1 MNDDVH
7 NSVVRSGKNIPRN
20 KGYVVLFH
28 LVCWILVAL
37 PPIIFVPQN
46 VPQDAVMYLVRLSM
60 PVFMCIIFYINYL
73 WLVPRYFV
81 SHQTNVYLAVNVVV
95 IIFFALCQQKSVDI
109 MHLREAAVGVVPP
122 SPEAEPPLLEIV
134 FAFLMRNVFSFVLS
148 AAVATMMQLALK
160 WQTAENARRDLE
172 IKKTEAEL
180 KNLRNQINPHFLL
193 NTLNNIYA
201 LISFNQEK
209 AQQAVLSLSSL
220 LRQMLY
226 GGQDNVVSLKD
237 EATFI
242 QNYVDLMRLRLSKN
256 VKVDVD
262 ISISPQTEIFIAPFI
277 IISLVENAFKH
288 GVSLTKSS
296 FISIKIHAD
305 AERIEC
311 EIKNSNHPKNSSD
324 KSGHGIGL
332 KQVAQRL
339 DLAYKDKYEWSKGV
353 DEQNDIYFSKILIYD
368 TQLCNNR

>member
-1 MNDDVH
+1 MNDDVQ
-7 NSVVRSGKNIPRN
+7 NEVGQGGKAMP
-20 KGYVVLFH
+20 KDAGYVMFFH
-28 LVCWILVAL
+28 AVCWILVAL
-37 PPIIFVPQN
+37 PSIIFVPQN
-46 VPQDAVMYLVRLSM
+46 IPQDAVMYLVRLSM
-60 PVFMCIIFYINYL
+60 PAFMCLIFYINYL

-81 SHQTNVYLAVNVVV
+81 EHKTNVYLAVNAVV
-95 IIFFALCQQKSVDI
+95 IIFFAVCQQKSVDI
-109 MHLREAAVGVVPP
+109 MHARELAVGLAPLP
-122 SPEAEPPLLEIV
+122 DYEPFFIEAL
-134 FAFLMRNVFSFVLS
+134 FAFLIRNVFSFVLS
-148 AAVATMMQLALK
+148 AAVATMMRLALK
-160 WQTAENARRDLE
+160 WQSAEDARRELE

-237 EATFI
+237 EVKFI
-242 QNYVDLMRLRLSKN
+242 ENYVDLMRLRLNKN

-262 ISISPQTEIFIAPFI
+262 MDVAPQTDVFIAPFI

-288 GVSLTKSS
+288 GVSLTQPS

-305 AERIEC
+305 RERIEC
-311 EIKNSNHPKNSSD
+311 EIKNSNHPKSSSD

-353 DEQNDIYFSKILIYD
+353 NEQNDMYFSKIVIYD